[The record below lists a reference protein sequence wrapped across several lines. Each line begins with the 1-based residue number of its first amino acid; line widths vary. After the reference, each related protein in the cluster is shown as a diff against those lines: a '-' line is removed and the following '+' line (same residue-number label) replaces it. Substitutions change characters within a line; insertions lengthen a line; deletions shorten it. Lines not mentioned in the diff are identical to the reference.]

1 MLKKNVQP
9 TFLRTYEVLI
19 KNIEREYESKYNHLV
34 GRWWSLNSKI
44 LKQPKSLPNRPIK
57 SVISQNVRH
66 DDMTFTE
73 FVNYMDTSNQVTFG
87 MMKFKELPVDDRIR
101 ALQIAWTKNTQWR
114 TLVAGLVSRSS
125 REEVFKLDDQLRKE
139 RSLIKQVEKYM
150 QDNGVLVDDEQ
161 LLNAIRNQR
170 SR

>member
-1 MLKKNVQP
+1 
-9 TFLRTYEVLI
+9 
-19 KNIEREYESKYNHLV
+19 
-34 GRWWSLNSKI
+34 
-44 LKQPKSLPNRPIK
+44 
-57 SVISQNVRH
+57 
-66 DDMTFTE
+66 
-73 FVNYMDTSNQVTFG
+73 MDTSNQVTFG